1 MLTKTLFK
9 LAIECPV
16 KVHYARDRRYVNARM
31 DDEFLEALAKGGH
44 QVGALAKLM
53 FRAGDPEAVEIL
65 SRDRNEQLAQTREL
79 LARDSVTV
87 FEGTASADNLLIRA
101 DVLAKRGRVVDL
113 VEVKAKSW
121 DSREDSLIGLTA
133 RQAPIRPEWEPY
145 VYDLAFQHHVLSQA
159 FPELEFRPAF
169 LFVDKSRVNS
179 VPGLGTKIRWVGG
192 DDHNAV
198 EIDPDFDIATL
209 DPPLLIHVDAAEAVQ
224 RAKSIVRPRKGRPAL
239 EFYPLIEAAANSLA
253 SGIRP
258 EPHLSSVCKSCEFYC
273 PPTQRAA
280 DRCSGWAECMEAR
293 FGRAADRPRE
303 ESIFGFYEQSPTE
316 KYLAAGRLWMSELE
330 EDDLEVKPGDG
341 SISRSERQS
350 LQWLEVKHRNTA
362 LEVLRQPV
370 TDAMGDWRFPLHF
383 IDFETAAPALP
394 FHAGMRPYQHILFQF
409 SHHVVE
415 SDGQTRHANECL
427 VVDGAE
433 SPSIEVVR
441 RLRDAIGN
449 DQGTVIHWYPHERT
463 ILKSVRDEIEAAGPE
478 DAAGLIEFLDGLGLE
493 KDARGRMFDLG
504 RLVARCVFLPG
515 TGGSSSMKRFL
526 PAALRLSNTVRA
538 RYAEPIYG
546 TPELPSLNFTAKA
559 WVIEG
564 GDGVLDP
571 YKLLDPLFTDNELS
585 DALAELELREG
596 EFVANGA
603 AAMIAYATLQDPR
616 LPESDKNSLKAQLKR
631 YCELDTLAMVMV
643 YEALREWAR

>member
-9 LAIECPV
+9 LAMECPV
-16 KVHYARDRRYVNARM
+16 KVHYARDRRYVNTRM
-31 DDEFLEALAKGGH
+31 DDEFLDALAKGGH

-53 FRAGDPEAVEIL
+53 FRAGDPESVEIV
-65 SRDRNEQLAQTREL
+65 SRDRNEQIAQTRQL

-87 FEGTASADNLLIRA
+87 FEGTVSVDNLLIRA
-101 DVLAKRGRVVDL
+101 DVLAKRGQVVDL

-121 DSREDSLIGLTA
+121 DPREDSLIGLTA

-169 LFVDKSRVNS
+169 LFVDKSQVNS

-198 EIDPDFDIATL
+198 EIDPDFDVTAL
-209 DPPLLIHVDAAEAVQ
+209 DPPLLVQVDAAEAVQ
-224 RAKSIVRPRKGRPAL
+224 RAKSIVRLRKGRPAL
-239 EFYPLIEAAANSLA
+239 EFYPLIESAATSLV
-253 SGIRP
+253 SGIRSAP
-258 EPHLSSVCKSCEFYC
+258 QLSTVCKSCEFYC
-273 PPTQRAA
+273 SPADRAA
-280 DRCSGWAECMEAR
+280 DHRSGWAECMETR
-293 FGRAADRPRE
+293 FGRPVAPSRE
-303 ESIFGFYEQSPTE
+303 ESIFGFYDTSPTE
-316 KYLAAGRLWMSELE
+316 KYLAAGRLWMSDLA

-350 LQWLEVKHRNTA
+350 LQWLEVKHGNTA
-362 LEVLRQPV
+362 LEILRNPV
-370 TDAMGDWRFPLHF
+370 TEAMNEWRFPLHF

-394 FHAGMRPYQHILFQF
+394 FHSGMRPYQHILFQF

-449 DQGTVIHWYPHERT
+449 DEGTVFHWYPHERT
-463 ILKSVRDEIEAAGPE
+463 ILKSVRDEITEAAPE
-478 DAAGLIEFLDGLGLE
+478 DAVDLTEFLNRLGLE
-493 KDARGRMFDLG
+493 KDEPGRLFDLG
-504 RLVARCVFLPG
+504 RLVSRCVFLPG

-526 PAALRLSNTVRA
+526 PATLRLSNVVRT
-538 RYAEPIYG
+538 RYAQPIYG
-546 TPELPSLNFTAKA
+546 TVEFPSLNFTSKT
-559 WVIEG
+559 WVID
-564 GDGVLDP
+564 GDGGILDP
-571 YKLLDPLFTDNELS
+571 YKLLDPLFTDNELR

-603 AAMIAYATLQDPR
+603 AAMIAYAALQDPR
-616 LPESDKNSLKAQLKR
+616 LPETDKTALKAQLKR

-643 YEALREWAR
+643 HEALQEWIQ